1 MAKPPD
7 GTSFEQWS
15 GTGFMRAIGVTEFG
29 GPEALQVLK
38 VPEPHAGPG
47 EVRLRVRAAA
57 ISPTDTWLRNGTTAA
72 LEHGP
77 PWIPGTDAAGV
88 IDEIGDGVDSP
99 LVPAIGEAAMAIV
112 SPNGPRGGAY
122 ADYIV
127 VPAGSVARAP
137 AGASHAQACTLP
149 MNGLT
154 ARLALDRLG
163 LRPGQT
169 LAVTGAAG
177 AFGGYMVELGKAD
190 GLRVIADASERDREL
205 VARLGADIVVPRGD
219 DIAAQIRKVA
229 PEGVD
234 AVADGAVQN
243 TLVLGAIRD
252 GGQVAAVRP
261 FEGET
266 ERNIGI
272 RFVLV
277 FKYLEEQAKLDELGR
292 LVEAGKVTLR
302 VAQAFPA
309 EDAPEAHRLFE
320 GGGIRGRLV
329 LEF

>member
-1 MAKPPD
+1 
-7 GTSFEQWS
+7 
-15 GTGFMRAIGVTEFG
+15 
-29 GPEALQVLK
+29 
-38 VPEPHAGPG
+38 
-47 EVRLRVRAAA
+47 
-57 ISPTDTWLRNGTTAA
+57 
-72 LEHGP
+72 
-77 PWIPGTDAAGV
+77 
-88 IDEIGDGVDSP
+88 
-99 LVPAIGEAAMAIV
+99 
-112 SPNGPRGGAY
+112 
-122 ADYIV
+122 
-127 VPAGSVARAP
+127 
-137 AGASHAQACTLP
+137 
-149 MNGLT
+149 
-154 ARLALDRLG
+154 
-163 LRPGQT
+163 
-169 LAVTGAAG
+169 
-177 AFGGYMVELGKAD
+177 
-190 GLRVIADASERDREL
+190 LRVIADASERDREL
-205 VARLGADIVVPRGD
+205 VAHLGADIVVPRGD

>member
-1 MAKPPD
+1 MAEPLD
-7 GTSFEQWS
+7 RTSFEQWS
-15 GTGFMRAIGVTEFG
+15 GTGLMRAVGVTEFG
-29 GPEALQVLK
+29 GPDALHVLM

-57 ISPTDTWLRNGTTAA
+57 ISPTDTWMRSGRSRGLKK
-72 LEHGP
+72 EP

-88 IDEIGDGVDSP
+88 VDEIGDGVDSP
-99 LVPAIGEAAMAIV
+99 LVPAIGEASMAIV
-112 SPNGPRGGAY
+112 PSGPRGGAY
-122 ADYIV
+122 AEYVV
-127 VPAGSVARAP
+127 VPAGSVVRAP
-137 AGASHAQACTLP
+137 AGSSHVEACTLP

-154 ARLALDRLG
+154 ARLALDILG

-190 GLRVIADASERDREL
+190 GLRVIADASDRDREL
-205 VARLGADIVVPRGD
+205 VARLGADIVVAGGD
-219 DIAAQIRKVA
+219 DIAAQIRKVM

-261 FEGET
+261 FVGET

-272 RFVLV
+272 RFVYV
-277 FKYLEEQAKLDELGR
+277 FDQADQHRKLDELGR

-302 VAQAFPA
+302 VARAFRA

-320 GGGIRGRLV
+320 AGGQRGRLV

>member
-1 MAKPPD
+1 MAEPLD
-7 GTSFEQWS
+7 RTSFEQWS
-15 GTGFMRAIGVTEFG
+15 GTGLMRAVGVTEFG
-29 GPEALQVLK
+29 GPDALHVLM

-57 ISPTDTWLRNGTTAA
+57 ISPTDTWMRSGRSRGLKK
-72 LEHGP
+72 EP

-88 IDEIGDGVDSP
+88 VDEIGDGVDSP

-112 SPNGPRGGAY
+112 LPSGPRGGAY
-122 ADYIV
+122 AEYVV
-127 VPAGSVARAP
+127 VPAGSVVRAP
-137 AGASHAQACTLP
+137 AGSSHVEACTLP

-154 ARLALDRLG
+154 ARLALDTLG
-163 LRPGQT
+163 LRPGQS

-190 GLRVIADASERDREL
+190 GLRVSDDASDRDREL
-205 VARLGADIVVPRGD
+205 VARLGADIVVARGD
-219 DIAAQIRKVA
+219 DIAAQIREVV

-261 FEGET
+261 FVGET

-272 RFVLV
+272 SFVYV
-277 FKYLEEQAKLDELGR
+277 FDQADQHRKLDELGR

-302 VAQAFPA
+302 VARAFRA

-320 GGGIRGRLV
+320 AGGQRGRLV